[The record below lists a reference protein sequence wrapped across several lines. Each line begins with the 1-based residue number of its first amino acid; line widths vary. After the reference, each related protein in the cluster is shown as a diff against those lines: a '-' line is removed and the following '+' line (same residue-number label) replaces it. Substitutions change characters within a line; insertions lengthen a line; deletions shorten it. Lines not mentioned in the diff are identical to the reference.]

1 MDALKLTFVNG
12 DTVSVVFG
20 VDSSISVE
28 TPDGVNGVKRGSWGE
43 ITNVEYV
50 KDVSPTVLDPTVSNI
65 PPAEPAA
72 PADPFAS
79 AAAAPAAEQQP
90 IEVAVADTNT
100 NIPPITAGASNDA
113 SPSLL
118 SKVEDKL
125 GIGTHDQ
132 AVTAATAAVDAAP
145 GAPIDH
151 IQGALAD
158 VNTALA
164 TWPDSTQLQDAKTQL
179 EAQLGTPGA

>member
-43 ITNVEYV
+43 VTNVEYV
-50 KDVSPTVLDPTVSNI
+50 KDVSPTVLDPTVSNV
-65 PPAEPAA
+65 PL
-72 PADPFAS
+72 ADPFAS
-79 AAAAPAAEQQP
+79 AAAAPVAEQQP
-90 IEVAVADTNT
+90 IEVADPNATVAAD
-100 NIPPITAGASNDA
+100 AAA

-125 GIGTHDQ
+125 GIGTHAD
-132 AVTAATAAVDAAP
+132 AVAAATDAIGSPTAPPASADYNQAALD
-145 GAPIDH
+145 
-151 IQGALAD
+151 D
-158 VNTALA
+158 VNAALA